1 MKKNR
6 KELKKIR
13 GRRALTRGVDV
24 NAFDGA
30 PGVSGAEDG
39 RVVTARRREVAWE
52 KGRVVTIEKGKIL
65 CLKKS
70 IELW

>member
-1 MKKNR
+1 VKK
-6 KELKKIR
+6 KKVETKIR

-39 RVVTARRREVAWE
+39 RIVTARRREAAWE
-52 KGRVVTIEKGKIL
+52 K
-65 CLKKS
+65 
-70 IELW
+70 